1 MVAAVSGVSAGA
13 TPQKPSEPALLPV
26 PLHRCSPVKWQP
38 TQHKSTYL
46 TDRVRGVAVP
56 LVSSGS
62 AGAHIGTDARPQTDV
77 YAQLTRLAMV
87 AAGPGSY
94 QALKQRGGPDEV
106 VSRPGQNPYRTWHRG
121 ADAHITV
128 LMCVLWLCGYANKH
142 ADSTYMPGYNTISA
156 SALVVWDVRTR
167 HTRGTPCHNIHTYIS
182 PPATTTGT
190 APAPVSCHPRW
201 Q

>member
-106 VSRPGQNPYRTWHRG
+106 ASRPGQNPYRTWHRG
-121 ADAHITV
+121 ADAHVTV
-128 LMCVLWLCGYANKH
+128 LMCALCLCVCVAVCASACAYVCSCRATAHQRNGDTANPIRQVRRLVLCGLPLH
-142 ADSTYMPGYNTISA
+142 RWTS
-156 SALVVWDVRTR
+156 VQR
-167 HTRGTPCHNIHTYIS
+167 H
-182 PPATTTGT
+182 
-190 APAPVSCHPRW
+190 
-201 Q
+201 